1 MKEWIATSDTT
12 GKAHPNQPGNI
23 GTVTMET
30 LSASTTVLITY
41 TAAQSNGDFKL
52 MRISSRPVTSIL
64 MSQG

>member
-1 MKEWIATSDTT
+1 MKEWIATSDAT

-23 GTVTMET
+23 GKVTMET

-52 MRISSRPVTSIL
+52 MRISS
-64 MSQG
+64 